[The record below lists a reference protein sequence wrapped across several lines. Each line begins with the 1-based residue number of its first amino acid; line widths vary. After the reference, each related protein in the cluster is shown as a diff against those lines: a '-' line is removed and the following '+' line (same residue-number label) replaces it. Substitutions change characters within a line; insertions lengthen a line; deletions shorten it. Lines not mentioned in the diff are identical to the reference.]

1 MSGPAFVFEMV
12 ARCPT
17 RGGPVLQIWLMAAQF
32 EVRQL
37 RLDAA
42 RKILG
47 MALGLCPK
55 DKIFTSYIA
64 LELQLGNFD
73 RCRKLYE
80 KYLEWR
86 PENCRAWCR
95 FAELEKSL
103 GEAARCRAI
112 FELAIT
118 QPVLDMPEILWKAR
132 PPTSFTSLLPPSLP
146 LCRQTPALSAQSSG
160 CAFCLNGMRLCCGGQ
175 LTMWHVCYVYE
186 SACPR
191 KTGIRSASDVCCSCC
206 SRT

>member
-1 MSGPAFVFEMV
+1 M
-12 ARCPT
+12 
-17 RGGPVLQIWLMAAQF
+17 GPVLQIWLMAAQF

-73 RCRKLYE
+73 RCRKLYD

-118 QPVLDMPEILWKAR
+118 QPVLDMPEILWKVR
-132 PPTSFTSLLPPSLP
+132 IPVSLTSLLPPF
-146 LCRQTPALSAQSSG
+146 LSAVRRQLLLHKRS
-160 CAFCLNGMRLCCGGQ
+160 CACLLLSWNVLAVWW
-175 LTMWHVCYVYE
+175 LADHVAYMPCE
-186 SACPR
+186 
-191 KTGIRSASDVCCSCC
+191 
-206 SRT
+206 

>member
-1 MSGPAFVFEMV
+1 MNACSSNHTPGFVCGPAFAAQTV
-12 ARCPT
+12 ARCTP
-17 RGGPVLQIWLMAAQF
+17 RVGPVLQIWLMAAQF

-132 PPTSFTSLLPPSLP
+132 LPSPSLKPSLP
-146 LCRQTPALSAQSSG
+146 LCRETPAPSVQKVLRVPVFVME
-160 CAFCLNGMRLCCGGQ
+160 CACIVVAGRPYMPCQ
-175 LTMWHVCYVYE
+175 
-186 SACPR
+186 
-191 KTGIRSASDVCCSCC
+191 
-206 SRT
+206 